1 MMIGDTIQKLR
12 KQAHMS
18 QAEMAEQLS
27 VVRQTISK
35 WETGKGGW
43 YSLACL
49 DPTGR
54 EFVL

>member
-1 MMIGDTIQKLR
+1 MIGDTIQKLR

-27 VVRQTISK
+27 VVRQTVSK

-54 EFVL
+54 KFVL